1 MNINTHWPDV
11 TKSKQTMHCM
21 TCNLYKR
28 WGDVKRSRNFG
39 RDRVTYQYSMCSMNS
54 STSSKWVMYGIAFY
68 IRLSCWFY
76 LVKTQ
81 VEMDGVAPIV
91 CLLSNFSELNI
102 LNMCIGISVQYLQK
116 WTICFLY
123 FQWLHKLYR
132 CVQLLYCAC
141 ISTIIYTCLSVLI
154 YVGGQ
159 ISYQK
164 YLIKRPAYDVTPL
177 VYTFTLNGW
186 LDEWGLITCLNSL
199 LSINI
204 NPNKSLIRTKHTQN
218 ITIHLVIVYI

>member
-1 MNINTHWPDV
+1 MSHVW
-11 TKSKQTMHCM
+11 HCL
-21 TCNLYKR
+21 LYT
-28 WGDVKRSRNFG
+28 VELL
-39 RDRVTYQYSMCSMNS
+39 
-54 STSSKWVMYGIAFY
+54 I
-68 IRLSCWFY
+68 LSCQD
-76 LVKTQ
+76 TS
-81 VEMDGVAPIV
+81 GNGRGSAH
-91 CLLSNFSELNI
+91 CLFVVQLFWAQHSQYVHWHIRAISTKINNLFPVLSVIAHVVS
-102 LNMCIGISVQYLQK
+102 M
-116 WTICFLY
+116 
-123 FQWLHKLYR
+123 
-132 CVQLLYCAC
+132 LLYCAC
-141 ISTIIYTCLSVLI
+141 ISTIIYTCLSVFI

-218 ITIHLVIVYI
+218 ITIHLVKVYN